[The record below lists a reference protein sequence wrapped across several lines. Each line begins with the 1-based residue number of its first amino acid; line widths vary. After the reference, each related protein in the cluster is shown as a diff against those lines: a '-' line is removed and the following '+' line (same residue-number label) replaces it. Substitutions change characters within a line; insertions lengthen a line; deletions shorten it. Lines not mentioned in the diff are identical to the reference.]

1 MTADPGTPTAT
12 YRLQLQP
19 AFPFAAAERA
29 VPYLA
34 SLGVSHLHLSPV
46 LEAVPGSTHGY
57 DVVDHS
63 AVRAE
68 LGGVAGLR
76 ALARTARA
84 HGLGLIVD
92 VVPNHMAAPA
102 PERLN
107 APLWEVLRN
116 GSKSPYARWFDIDWR
131 AQDGKVLLPVLG
143 GPLGEEWRRLR
154 IEDGTLRYYDH
165 AFPLRPGTEGLPL
178 PALLD
183 AQWYRL
189 GWWRLARTEL
199 NYRRFFTISE
209 LIAVRVE
216 DPEVFR
222 ATHATLL
229 ELVREGVVDGLRI
242 DHPDGLADPEGYLRR
257 LDRAVR
263 AATGD
268 GHGGDGRG
276 TTPEGE
282 GGQRTAPEDGGGRGT
297 ASDGENGQRRTP
309 EDERGRQTAPENG
322 SGRGTASD
330 GENGQRRTPEDER
343 GRRTAPENGSGRG
356 TASDGENGQRLTP
369 EDERGRR
376 TAPEDGGGRGTAS
389 DGENGQRRTPEDERG
404 RRTAPED
411 GGGRG
416 TASDGENGQRLTPEG
431 EGGRRAAP
439 EDGGRGAAPEGGGG
453 RWTVVEKILARDEP
467 LPASWPVAGTT
478 GYDALHHIDGLFVD
492 PDGLE
497 KLTALYRAFAAPPA
511 DLGGDWA
518 ATVRRAAREV
528 VTHELAAEVARLTR
542 TASRFCAADVRL
554 RDHAPWA
561 LRTAIREVL
570 VRLPVY
576 RPYASVGTP
585 PATDADA
592 VLLRSAAAGAREA
605 FTVPLEARV
614 VEVVRDAALGR
625 LGDGP
630 DHRDFCARFA
640 QTAAALRA
648 KSVEDTAFYRY
659 TPLLSA
665 GEVGGDPGRPAVT
678 PEEFHAF
685 AARRL
690 RDWPAGGTVLS
701 THDTK
706 RSADARARVTALTE
720 CPAWWG
726 RTVAEL
732 TRSAPAPDPH
742 LAWTA
747 WQTALALGH
756 GDAERLVPAVL
767 KGVREAGLRT
777 TWTERNAAY
786 EEEVTAFLTAG
797 PCAAGPSVWA
807 AIGAE
812 VDGPA
817 RANALGAAL
826 LHLTMPGVPDLYM
839 GTEHLWTALVDPD
852 NRRPPEPGAER
863 QAQGL
868 AAEKPLLTRAALR
881 LRRERPEWFGP
892 GSGYA
897 PLTAEGPTA
906 AHCTA
911 FVRTGAG
918 GRDGAITVVTR
929 LSRRLAE
936 AGGWGATRLPLP
948 PGRWRD
954 LLTGRTAEGSAALA
968 ELLSRLPV
976 ALLVRT

>member
-68 LGGVAGLR
+68 LGGVEGLR
-76 ALARTARA
+76 SLARTARA

-92 VVPNHMAAPA
+92 IVPNHMAAPA

-116 GSKSPYARWFDIDWR
+116 GSKSPYARWFDIDWQ

-165 AFPLRPGTEGLPL
+165 VFPLRPGTEGLPL

-268 GHGGDGRG
+268 GRGGDGRG
-276 TTPEGE
+276 TTPESE
-282 GGQRTAPEDGGGRGT
+282 GGRWTAPENGGGRGT
-297 ASDGENGQRRTP
+297 ASEGEGGQRRTP
-309 EDERGRQTAPENG
+309 EAEGGRQTAPEG
-322 SGRGTASD
+322 CDHGAASD
-330 GENGQRRTPEDER
+330 G
-343 GRRTAPENGSGRG
+343 GS
-356 TASDGENGQRLTP
+356 
-369 EDERGRR
+369 RR
-376 TAPEDGGGRGTAS
+376 TAPEDGGG
-389 DGENGQRRTPEDERG
+389 QRRTPEGESG
-404 RRTAPED
+404 RRTAPEN

-416 TASDGENGQRLTPEG
+416 TASEGESGQRHTPEG
-431 EGGRRAAP
+431 EGSRRTAP

-542 TASRFCAADVRL
+542 TASRICAADVRL

-665 GEVGGDPGRPAVT
+665 AEVGGDPGRPAVT

-918 GRDGAITVVTR
+918 GRGGAITVVTR

-936 AGGWGATRLPLP
+936 AGGWAATRLPLP

>member
-282 GGQRTAPEDGGGRGT
+282 GGRRTAPEDGGG
-297 ASDGENGQRRTP
+297 QRRTP
-309 EDERGRQTAPENG
+309 EGESGRQTAPENG

-330 GENGQRRTPEDER
+330 GESGQRRTPEDEG
-343 GRRTAPENGSGRG
+343 GR
-356 TASDGENGQRLTP
+356 Q
-369 EDERGRR
+369 
-376 TAPEDGGGRGTAS
+376 TAPEDG
-389 DGENGQRRTPEDERG
+389 DGLRR
-404 RRTAPED
+404 
-411 GGGRG
+411 
-416 TASDGENGQRLTPEG
+416 TPEG
-431 EGGRRAAP
+431 EGGQRAAP
-439 EDGGRGAAPEGGGG
+439 EDGGRVTAPEGGGG

-497 KLTALYRAFAAPPA
+497 KLTALYHAFAAPPA

-797 PCAAGPSVWA
+797 PCTAGPSVWA

-918 GRDGAITVVTR
+918 GRGGAITVVTR